1 MGCCESKTNYK
12 NNYNKERIIP
22 LPLEEINKKPLK
34 EALIKDET
42 KVDEFDKNT
51 KISNGSIKSEKN
63 IYTEFFYRNN
73 SIKGNFNSDSKVYL
87 DFKMIKNLKGILKLL
102 FLKFLSKI
110 TLNEQLQKINNKNIS
125 KIMQDL
131 NKDLELINN
140 KGLIENEENLPD
152 DVQII
157 LKENQGNNIL
167 EYAKYIDSMIK
178 PDEIEAI
185 INIYEL
191 EQKVQIGKFLN
202 KMIIYEKYNSYFEEE
217 FTKAQLES
225 IFDYSIVN
233 LVLLDNKNFSKYE
246 TAKNSCPNCTT
257 KILFHGTQ
265 IDPASKIISSEFKYA
280 KRAFYGMGIY
290 FTDNLDYITF
300 YSGGRNSEGGRIN
313 FNTVYPPNSTFA
325 LIASEVFYNKN
336 MLNHIRDAKSY
347 YVEDLNHFPTYEEL
361 VTNYKDK
368 MVPKNG
374 IHFITVK
381 SEKGDL
387 LSSSLTSLQERKAG
401 KFIVNEYV
409 ITELEQ
415 ICPLYALKIKR
426 NEYFVLWRDSNFG
439 GKNLYYDYLKQVE
452 LYSNEIAKMNIYIE
466 NNTEHALKFIYKRR
480 FNKMILIT
488 SIGLDFSGLKFIEIA
503 RKILG
508 SDIIVLIYSN
518 NKNHFSWIQ
527 TYRNV
532 LYTNNASIYKKYI
545 KNYNER
551 GLKELK
557 KEVEDFYK
565 IKLLD
570 FTNDFLTYPLY
581 IENQKYSDINFAEKS
596 PYIRE
601 VIIYNQI
608 TNSTLIMNN
617 NGRFEMVNGI
627 MKNSTWDIT
636 LLNNEITLFSNG
648 YYLGYN
654 NDSNKIVSDKYM
666 KRLNYITTSNGEYII
681 VTQNNLLFSVNGN
694 NLNLISNNSID
705 INFSIFQ
712 FIDIN

>member
-1 MGCCESKTNYK
+1 
-12 NNYNKERIIP
+12 
-22 LPLEEINKKPLK
+22 
-34 EALIKDET
+34 
-42 KVDEFDKNT
+42 
-51 KISNGSIKSEKN
+51 
-63 IYTEFFYRNN
+63 
-73 SIKGNFNSDSKVYL
+73 
-87 DFKMIKNLKGILKLL
+87 
-102 FLKFLSKI
+102 
-110 TLNEQLQKINNKNIS
+110 
-125 KIMQDL
+125 
-131 NKDLELINN
+131 
-140 KGLIENEENLPD
+140 
-152 DVQII
+152 
-157 LKENQGNNIL
+157 
-167 EYAKYIDSMIK
+167 
-178 PDEIEAI
+178 
-185 INIYEL
+185 
-191 EQKVQIGKFLN
+191 
-202 KMIIYEKYNSYFEEE
+202 
-217 FTKAQLES
+217 
-225 IFDYSIVN
+225 
-233 LVLLDNKNFSKYE
+233 
-246 TAKNSCPNCTT
+246 
-257 KILFHGTQ
+257 
-265 IDPASKIISSEFKYA
+265 
-280 KRAFYGMGIY
+280 MGIY

-300 YSGGRNSEGGRIN
+300 YSGGRSSDGGRIN

-336 MLNHIRDAKSY
+336 LLKHIRDYSY
-347 YVEDLNHFPTYEEL
+347 YVNDLDHFPTYEEL
-361 VTNYKDK
+361 MAKYKDK

-518 NKNHFSWIQ
+518 NKNHFKWIQ
-527 TYRNV
+527 NYRNV

-570 FTNDFLTYPLY
+570 FTNDFLIYPLY

-627 MKNSTWDIT
+627 MKNSIWDIT
-636 LLNNEITLFSNG
+636 LLNNEITLYSNG

-666 KRLNYITTSNGEYII
+666 KRLNYITTSNVEYII